1 MPNVEPKSIPRFHM
15 RSVPDPEASEKAGH
29 PMFKEVEFIE
39 VRHPGAIHTIPCVRV
54 KQNHIDMWPDHYK
67 AFKEGVEVPLQG
79 FAIEEWAPMTR
90 SMADTMKAIGVRTVE
105 DLANMPETTVQQYG
119 AAIQS
124 WRLKAQN
131 FLEEHNSEQV
141 QINALKEENKTL
153 TERLAK
159 LEAAMENTETASSDE
174 EPEEKKDPPK
184 VKAKGK

>member
-1 MPNVEPKSIPRFHM
+1 MPELEQKSVPRFHM

-29 PMFKEVEFIE
+29 PMFKEVEYIE

-54 KQNHIDMWPDHYK
+54 KQKHIDTWPEHYR
-67 AFKEGVEVPLQG
+67 AFKEGVEVPLEG

-90 SMADTMKAIGVRTVE
+90 SMSDTMKAIGVRTVE

-124 WRLKAQN
+124 WRLKAKK
-131 FLEEHNSEQV
+131 FLEEHNSEQG
-141 QINALKEENKTL
+141 QINTLKEENKTL
-153 TERLAK
+153 NERLAK
-159 LEAAMENTETASSDE
+159 LEARLEEKEAVSSDE
-174 EPEEKKDPPK
+174 EPEEKKEPTK